1 MKKTYMKPMMS
12 VFAINTRC
20 QLLAAS
26 YGVSNTEAQSDALS
40 RSNNNGWDD
49 ED

>member
-12 VFAINTRC
+12 VFAINTRS
-20 QLLAAS
+20 QMLAAS

-40 RSNNNGWDD
+40 RDGGSFWDD
-49 ED
+49 EE